1 MSYSKFFF
9 NSCSVW
15 VQKEID
21 ICICGIGVNGSIEP
35 FQGYGDSSNLLYRS
49 LQSVEVPIDRIE
61 ACSSCE
67 NYPKRESGIA
77 VGDSSYNRNRGL
89 AQLVQ

>member
-1 MSYSKFFF
+1 MVSASAF
-9 NSCSVW
+9 
-15 VQKEID
+15 QAED
-21 ICICGIGVNGSIEP
+21 DGSIP
-35 FQGYGDSSNLLYRS
+35 FIRS

-61 ACSSCE
+61 AYSSCE

>member
-1 MSYSKFFF
+1 MLI
-9 NSCSVW
+9 VT
-15 VQKEID
+15 EIY
-21 ICICGIGVNGSIEP
+21 IINKI
-35 FQGYGDSSNLLYRS
+35 
-49 LQSVEVPIDRIE
+49 QSVEVPIYRIE
-61 ACSSCE
+61 AYSSCE

>member
-1 MSYSKFFF
+1 MRLPSKQRMRVRF
-9 NSCSVW
+9 
-15 VQKEID
+15 
-21 ICICGIGVNGSIEP
+21 P
-35 FQGYGDSSNLLYRS
+35 LPA

-61 ACSSCE
+61 AYSSCE